1 MEAALQIAEVARRS
15 GFAPTTLRYYEEIG
29 LVTPTSRTPAGYRL
43 YDEATLERL
52 AFIGRAKQLGCSLDE
67 IADLVAA
74 WDGGRCAPVQEH
86 LRTLLE
92 TKISAAQAQ
101 VAELLG
107 FTSQLQHVRS
117 GLDGHTP
124 DGPCDDQCG
133 CVQSS
138 DEVAAVAVALTP
150 GRTDSQPIACT
161 LDGAAMSSRLED
173 WQSLLARVTSST
185 AIAEGVRL
193 TFEAG
198 VPIGDIAELARAEQ
212 ACCPFFSFAVTVD
225 ERGTALEVTAPDEA
239 RSIVDGL
246 FGVPAHS

>member
-67 IADLVAA
+67 IADLVGA

-101 VAELLG
+101 AVALLAL
-107 FTSQLQHVRS
+107 TSQLQRVRS
-117 GLDGHTP
+117 GLEGHTP
-124 DGPCDDQCG
+124 DGPCDDECG
-133 CVQSS
+133 CVERSV
-138 DEVAAVAVALTP
+138 EVAAVAVALTAGP
-150 GRTDSQPIACT
+150 TDSSPIACT
-161 LDGAAMSSRLED
+161 LDGALMPSRLED
-173 WQSLLARVTSST
+173 WQALLARVRSRS
-185 AIAEGVRL
+185 ALSGGVRL
-193 TFEAG
+193 TFEAD
-198 VPIGDIAELARAEQ
+198 VPIGEMAELARAEQ
-212 ACCPFFSFAVTVD
+212 ACCRFFSFAITVD
-225 ERGTALEVTAPDEA
+225 DRGTALEVTAPEDA
-239 RSIVDGL
+239 RSIVDAL
-246 FGVPAHS
+246 FGLPARS